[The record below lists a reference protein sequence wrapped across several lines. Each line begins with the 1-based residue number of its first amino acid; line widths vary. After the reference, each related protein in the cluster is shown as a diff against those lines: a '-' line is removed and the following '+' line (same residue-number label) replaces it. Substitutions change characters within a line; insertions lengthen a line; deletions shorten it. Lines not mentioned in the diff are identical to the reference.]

1 MYKLFTVGFSSYPEL
16 DDFFSILKKYDI
28 HAIADVRSQPY
39 SSYYKIYNKE
49 NLEKECKAKG
59 LLYGAMGKWL
69 GARRDEND
77 PNEALAYDENGV
89 ARYDRIV
96 NLPLFRQGI
105 AHLKEKTLPQRNVVL
120 LCAEKDPLT
129 CHRAILIG
137 RHMAESCDVVHI
149 WPHGD
154 KELETHKELEERLKH
169 EYNQNALKPQQ
180 LTFFGKPEKQKSLD
194 ECYQMHGEKI
204 AYKKDSGT
212 KQSNQHIDE
221 DEYD

>member
-1 MYKLFTVGFSSYPEL
+1 
-16 DDFFSILKKYDI
+16 
-28 HAIADVRSQPY
+28 
-39 SSYYKIYNKE
+39 
-49 NLEKECKAKG
+49 
-59 LLYGAMGKWL
+59 
-69 GARRDEND
+69 
-77 PNEALAYDENGV
+77 
-89 ARYDRIV
+89 
-96 NLPLFRQGI
+96 
-105 AHLKEKTLPQRNVVL
+105 
-120 LCAEKDPLT
+120 
-129 CHRAILIG
+129 
-137 RHMAESCDVVHI
+137 MAESCDVVHI

-154 KELETHKELEERLKH
+154 KELETHKELEERLKL